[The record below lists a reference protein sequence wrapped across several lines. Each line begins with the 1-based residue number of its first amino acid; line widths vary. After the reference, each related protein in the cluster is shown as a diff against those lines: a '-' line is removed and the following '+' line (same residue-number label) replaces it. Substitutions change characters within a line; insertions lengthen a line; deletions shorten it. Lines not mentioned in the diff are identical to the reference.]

1 MQSNPKTMANEAL
14 KYVNTKL
21 TKYDEACAKLS
32 NSLAELHRS
41 ADAAMEQER
50 TLEAMDNSPPEIRR
64 NVKDMIK
71 KAVFRL
77 LRHKIKKNV

>member
-1 MQSNPKTMANEAL
+1 MANEAL